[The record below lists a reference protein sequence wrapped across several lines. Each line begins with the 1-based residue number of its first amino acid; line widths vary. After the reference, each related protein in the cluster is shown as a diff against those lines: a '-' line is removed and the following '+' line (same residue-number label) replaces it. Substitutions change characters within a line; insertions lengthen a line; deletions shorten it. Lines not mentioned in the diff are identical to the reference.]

1 MEGGKLAVVGLSCFR
16 EGMTGTHSLG
26 RSVDAESKK
35 RIVSDIQP
43 PSSSALLDLMFLA
56 SKLGSECSSV
66 LDIFGAGVSMVDA
79 RGSCKLTFVDSTV
92 HAFAQATT
100 STPTTLSS
108 SHKGEH

>member
-56 SKLGSECSSV
+56 SKLGFRMQFSSRH
-66 LDIFGAGVSMVDA
+66 LRRWSFDG
-79 RGSCKLTFVDSTV
+79 
-92 HAFAQATT
+92 
-100 STPTTLSS
+100 
-108 SHKGEH
+108 